1 MQKHERRDYRMG
13 NKLLSSSDWTTL
25 LVAAALLG
33 LVDLKSG
40 VELAIITV
48 FVYVG
53 IRVAPRI
60 SELILIR

>member
-1 MQKHERRDYRMG
+1 MFAVVGD
-13 NKLLSSSDWTTL
+13 LA
-25 LVAAALLG
+25 AAALIG

-48 FVYVG
+48 FVYAG
-53 IRVAPRI
+53 IRLAPWI